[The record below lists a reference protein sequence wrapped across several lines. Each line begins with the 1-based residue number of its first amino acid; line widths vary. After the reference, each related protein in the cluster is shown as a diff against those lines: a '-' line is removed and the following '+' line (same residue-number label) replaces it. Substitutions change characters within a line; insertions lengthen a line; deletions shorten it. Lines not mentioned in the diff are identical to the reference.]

1 MNRDLHVK
9 SRTIPSEGIDEYR
22 TCLPAGTEQGIMN
35 MDWENL
41 NIEIRNI

>member
-1 MNRDLHVK
+1 MN
-9 SRTIPSEGIDEYR
+9 IEP
-22 TCLPAGTEQGIMN
+22 CLPAGTEQGIMN